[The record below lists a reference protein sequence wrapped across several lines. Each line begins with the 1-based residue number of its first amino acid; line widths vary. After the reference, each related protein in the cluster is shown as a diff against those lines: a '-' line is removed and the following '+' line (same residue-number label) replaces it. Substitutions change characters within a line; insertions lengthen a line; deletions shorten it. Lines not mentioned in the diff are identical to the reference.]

1 MRKSRFSEHQILSI
15 LAEAAAGKK
24 INEVCA
30 KHGLSVP
37 TFYLWKAKYQNHLSE
52 ASKTNIGSSGQSDT
66 PTSPSLTLRAGQSLS
81 EELESLRK
89 RVADLER
96 ENDQLRRIYI
106 ELSLDRASFKL
117 HDHDRKTHNVA

>member
-1 MRKSRFSEHQILSI
+1 MRKSRFTEHQILSI
-15 LAEAAAGKK
+15 LAEVAAGKK

-37 TFYLWKAKYQNHLSE
+37 TFYLWKAKYQSHLSE
-52 ASKTNIGSSGQSDT
+52 PSKLNIGNSGQSDA
-66 PTSPSLTLRAGQSLS
+66 PTSLNPTLRAGKSLS
-81 EELESLRK
+81 EELESLRN
-89 RVADLER
+89 RVADLEK

-117 HDHDRKTHNVA
+117 HDHDRKTHSVA